1 MYVCIY
7 LSIYLSIYLYLSIS
21 LSLSASADGRHG
33 QFMNAY
39 TYTIQN
45 LDSSLTVRVDSSLFL
60 VCMHASLSMCIYICL
75 SIYESMNMTIGPTAV
90 FSSRQMSTISPVILA
105 SYP

>member
-1 MYVCIY
+1 
-7 LSIYLSIYLYLSIS
+7 
-21 LSLSASADGRHG
+21 
-33 QFMNAY
+33 MNAN

-45 LDSSLTVRVDSSLFL
+45 LDSSLTIRADSSLFL
-60 VCMHASLSMCIYICL
+60 VCMHVSLCVYIYMCVCL

-90 FSSRQMSTISPVILA
+90 FSSRQISTISPVILA